1 MCVARRW
8 REGSEKW
15 CENAKTKKK
24 REKKGSEKNAKRVNG
39 RAEIKT
45 IKKRKKKTETYHVVL

>member
-1 MCVARRW
+1 MWLVDGG
-8 REGSEKW
+8 REVKNG
-15 CENAKTKKK
+15 AKTRKRKK

>member
-1 MCVARRW
+1 MWLVDGG
-8 REGSEKW
+8 REVKNG
-15 CENAKTKKK
+15 AKTRKRKK

-45 IKKRKKKTETYHVVL
+45 IKKGKKKTETYHVVL